1 MQISILIA
9 MFRLIPYNVRF
20 ISNEILRKFLKSSN
34 VRPLLQSKRREQG
47 DKLLSGCENERY
59 FFTIDI
65 GLKMC
70 LKPFAELFSFGNYN
84 MDPRYPKYI
93 FIDIGS

>member
-1 MQISILIA
+1 M
-9 MFRLIPYNVRF
+9 
-20 ISNEILRKFLKSSN
+20 
-34 VRPLLQSKRREQG
+34 EQG

-70 LKPFAELFSFGNYN
+70 LKPFAELFSFRHYN

>member
-20 ISNEILRKFLKSSN
+20 ISNEILRKLGKSRN
-34 VRPLLQSKRREQG
+34 VRPLLQSKWREQG
-47 DKLLSGCENERY
+47 DKLLSGRENERY

-65 GLKMC
+65 ELKMY
-70 LKPFAELFSFGNYN
+70 LKPFAELFSHL
-84 MDPRYPKYI
+84 
-93 FIDIGS
+93 DIIIWTSDISNISSSI

>member
-9 MFRLIPYNVRF
+9 IFRLIPYSVRF
-20 ISNEILRKFLKSSN
+20 ISSEILRKLGKSSN
-34 VRPLLQSKRREQG
+34 VRPLLQSIQREHG

-65 GLKMC
+65 GLKIC
-70 LKPFAELFSFGNYN
+70 LKPFAELFSHLAIIIWT
-84 MDPRYPKYI
+84 P
-93 FIDIGS
+93 DIPNISSSI